1 MSDTKAG
8 GQGQLFADDVL
19 AETAVVMAKN
29 KGKAD
34 KSTAAHTKAEPASG
48 KAPGGGRK
56 GGRSRGDADAG
67 ADKTDRRDDP
77 AAGSD
82 GAGDGE
88 AAHSNGA
95 VKPPRSTKSKPGGGA
110 QTAEQMA
117 KKQREISVS
126 EFFTKNR
133 HLLGFDSPRKALLT
147 AVKEA
152 VDNSLD
158 ACEEARILPDLVVK
172 IARIGQSEKQFTIT
186 IEDNGPGI
194 VKAQVPH
201 VFGRLLYGSKFHR
214 LRQSRG
220 QQGIGISAAG
230 MYGQLTTGNA
240 VRVRSKPGKRG
251 TPMAFEIRIDT
262 AKNRPDATEKVIE
275 WEKDHGTE
283 VSIDL
288 EGEYRRGQKSVEEF
302 LQLMAVANP
311 HVQLKFTDPDNNVLE
326 FQRGTK
332 ELPKEVEEIKPHPH
346 GVELGILLKM
356 IQESD
361 NRTTSAFLQQ
371 DFSRVGPTVAK
382 EICTTAGIKPETNPR
397 RLDTAAVQ
405 KLKTAI
411 DATKIMAPPLSCIA
425 PIGEDLIVAGL
436 KKEVEADFY
445 VATSRKP
452 VVYRGHPF
460 AIEVGIAYGKPG
472 DTLQLT
478 EGGKIVE
485 VATKKPETDEQL
497 MGAADEPIR
506 LIRFA
511 NRVPLVFQQSACAIS
526 KAVIGTNWKNYGLQQ
541 PRGALPI
548 GPMVVFVHIASVW
561 VPFTSESK
569 EAIASYDEI
578 LEELRLALMECG
590 RKLGIHVRKGRKLA
604 SEFKKR
610 NYIEMYIPH
619 VVAALKDIL
628 DLDDKA
634 VAKATANLTTVLEKS
649 RKL

>member
-1 MSDTKAG
+1 MHDTT
-8 GQGQLFADDVL
+8 GQQDLFADPEEKMSEAKATAPKERASKSEN
-19 AETAVVMAKN
+19 AESMAK
-29 KGKAD
+29 
-34 KSTAAHTKAEPASG
+34 
-48 KAPGGGRK
+48 R
-56 GGRSRGDADAG
+56 
-67 ADKTDRRDDP
+67 
-77 AAGSD
+77 
-82 GAGDGE
+82 
-88 AAHSNGA
+88 
-95 VKPPRSTKSKPGGGA
+95 
-110 QTAEQMA
+110 
-117 KKQREISVS
+117 QREISVS

-158 ACEEARILPDLVVK
+158 ACEEARILPDLQVTIRK
-172 IARIGQSEKQFTIT
+172 LGDSDKQYTMIV
-186 IEDNGPGI
+186 EDNGPGI
-194 VKAQVPH
+194 VKAQVPN

-230 MYGQLTTGNA
+230 MYGLLTTGHP
-240 VRVRSKPGKRG
+240 VIVRSKAGKRAI
-251 TPMAFEIRIDT
+251 PLEFEIRIDT
-262 AKNRPDATEKVIE
+262 AKNRPEAKDKVIE
-275 WEKDHGTE
+275 WDKDHGTS
-283 VSIDL
+283 VQIDM
-288 EGEYRRGQKSVEEF
+288 EGEYRRGQRSIEEF
-302 LQLMAVANP
+302 LKLMAVANP
-311 HVQLKFTDPDNNVLE
+311 HVNLKFTDPDGNVTE
-326 FQRGTK
+326 YVRGTK

-361 NRTTSAFLQQ
+361 NRTVSAFLQQ
-371 DFSRVGPTVAK
+371 DFSRVGPGVAK
-382 EICTTAGIKPETNPR
+382 EICAKADVKPESNPR
-397 RLDTAAVQ
+397 RLDTPTVQ
-405 KLKTAI
+405 RLKNAI
-411 DATKIMAPPLSCIA
+411 DKTKIMAPPLSCIA
-425 PIGEDLIVAGL
+425 PIGEQLIIAGL

-472 DTLQLT
+472 DSLQIT
-478 EGGKIVE
+478 DGGKIVE
-485 VATKKPETDEQL
+485 VSAGTKNQELL
-497 MGAADEPIR
+497 MGNADDPVR

-526 KAVIGTNWKNYGLQQ
+526 KAVINTNWKNYGLQQ

-548 GPMVVFVHIASVW
+548 GPMVIFVHIASVW

-578 LEELRLALMECG
+578 LEELRLALMDSG
-590 RKLGIHVRKGRKLA
+590 RKLGSHVRKGKKLA

-610 NYIEMYIPH
+610 NYITMYIPH
-619 VVAALKDIL
+619 VVEALKEIL
-628 DLDDKA
+628 VLDDKA
-634 VAKATANLTTVLEKS
+634 TATATENLTTVLEKS

>member
-1 MSDTKAG
+1 MSITSGQQTLFDATSDT
-8 GQGQLFADDVL
+8 
-19 AETAVVMAKN
+19 TMAATK
-29 KGKAD
+29 D
-34 KSTAAHTKAEPASG
+34 KPKS
-48 KAPGGGRK
+48 
-56 GGRSRGDADAG
+56 
-67 ADKTDRRDDP
+67 
-77 AAGSD
+77 
-82 GAGDGE
+82 
-88 AAHSNGA
+88 
-95 VKPPRSTKSKPGGGA
+95 PRSTVN
-110 QTAEQMA
+110 AESMA
-117 KKQREISVS
+117 TRQREISVS

-158 ACEEARILPDLVVK
+158 ACEEARIMPDIRVQ
-172 IARIGQSEKQFTIT
+172 ISRIGTSEKQFTMT
-186 IEDNGPGI
+186 VEDNGPGI
-194 VKAQVPH
+194 MKAQVPN

-230 MYGQLTTGNA
+230 MYGLLTTGNP
-240 VRVRSKPGKRG
+240 VRVRSKPGKKSV
-251 TPMAFEIRIDT
+251 PLAYEIRIDT
-262 AKNRPDATEKVIE
+262 AKNRPDATDKVIE
-275 WEKDHGTE
+275 WDKEHGTE
-283 VSIDL
+283 VSIDM

-302 LQLMAVANP
+302 LKLMAVANP
-311 HVQLKFTDPDNNVLE
+311 HVHLVYTDPDGVVTE
-326 FQRGTK
+326 YQRATN
-332 ELPKEVEEIKPHPH
+332 ELPQEVEEIKPHPH

-356 IQESD
+356 IQESE

-371 DFSRVGPTVAK
+371 DFSRVGPTCAK
-382 EICTTAGIKPETNPR
+382 EICEKAGIKPETNPR
-397 RLDTAAVQ
+397 RLDTPAVQ
-405 KLKTAI
+405 RMKTAI
-411 DATKIMAPPLSCIA
+411 DATKIKAPPLSCIA
-425 PIGEDLIVAGL
+425 PIGEALILAGL
-436 KKEVEADFY
+436 KKEVDADFY

-472 DTLQLT
+472 DTLAMT
-478 EGGKIVE
+478 DAGKIVE
-485 VATKKPETDEQL
+485 VAKKKTENDEVL

-526 KAVIGTNWKNYGLQQ
+526 KAVIATNWKNYGMQQ

-578 LEELRLALMECG
+578 LEELRLALMESG
-590 RKLGIHVRKGRKLA
+590 RKLGVYVRKGRKLA
-604 SEFKKR
+604 GEFKKR
-610 NYIEMYIPH
+610 NYIETYIPH
-619 VVAALKDIL
+619 MVVALKDIL
-628 DLDDKA
+628 KLDEKDATKA
-634 VAKATANLTTVLEKS
+634 RDNLTTVLEKS

>member
-1 MSDTKAG
+1 MSNPSGQPTLFDAKANDETM
-8 GQGQLFADDVL
+8 A
-19 AETAVVMAKN
+19 AE
-29 KGKAD
+29 
-34 KSTAAHTKAEPASG
+34 
-48 KAPGGGRK
+48 
-56 GGRSRGDADAG
+56 
-67 ADKTDRRDDP
+67 
-77 AAGSD
+77 
-82 GAGDGE
+82 
-88 AAHSNGA
+88 
-95 VKPPRSTKSKPGGGA
+95 KPKEKSKPSADGGGA
-110 QTAEQMA
+110 TAEAMA

-158 ACEEARILPDLVVK
+158 ACEEARILPDIKVT
-172 IARIGQSEKQFTIT
+172 IARIGQSEKQFTMT
-186 IEDNGPGI
+186 VEDNGPGI
-194 VKAQVPH
+194 VKAQVPN

-230 MYGQLTTGNA
+230 MYGQLTTGHP
-240 VRVRSKPGKRG
+240 VRVRSKPGKKSV
-251 TPMAFEIRIDT
+251 PLEFSIRIDT
-262 AKNRPDATEKVIE
+262 AKNRPDATDRVIE
-275 WEKDHGTE
+275 WDKDHGTE
-283 VSIDL
+283 VSIDM

-302 LQLMAVANP
+302 LKLMAVANP
-311 HVQLKFTDPDNNVLE
+311 HVQLTFTDPDGNVTRYE
-326 FQRGTK
+326 RGTS

-356 IQESD
+356 LQESE
-361 NRTTSAFLQQ
+361 NRTLSAFLQQ

-382 EICTTAGIKPETNPR
+382 EICDKAGVKPETNPR
-397 RLDTAAVQ
+397 RLDAAAVQ
-405 KLKTAI
+405 KLKAAI

-425 PIGEDLIVAGL
+425 PIGEPLIIAGL

-460 AIEVGIAYGKPG
+460 AIEVGIAYGRPG
-472 DTLQLT
+472 DTLQVT

-485 VATKKPETDEQL
+485 AAKKKSNEEVL

-511 NRVPLVFQQSACAIS
+511 NRVPLVFQQSACAIT

-569 EAIASYDEI
+569 EAIAGYDEI
-578 LEELRLALMECG
+578 LEELRLALMDAG
-590 RKLGIHVRKGRKLA
+590 RKLGIHVRKGKKLA

-610 NYIEMYIPH
+610 NYITMYIPH
-619 VVAALKDIL
+619 VVEALRDIL
-628 DLDDKA
+628 DLDEKA
-634 VAKATANLTTVLEKS
+634 VASASTNLTTVLEKS

>member
-1 MSDTKAG
+1 MSTEP
-8 GQGQLFADDVL
+8 GQRNLFAADPTETMAAQKQPKERGAKDTAQKDKTTSKEKAAAGQAQD
-19 AETAVVMAKN
+19 AETMAK
-29 KGKAD
+29 
-34 KSTAAHTKAEPASG
+34 
-48 KAPGGGRK
+48 R
-56 GGRSRGDADAG
+56 
-67 ADKTDRRDDP
+67 
-77 AAGSD
+77 
-82 GAGDGE
+82 
-88 AAHSNGA
+88 
-95 VKPPRSTKSKPGGGA
+95 
-110 QTAEQMA
+110 
-117 KKQREISVS
+117 QREISVS

-158 ACEEARILPDLVVK
+158 ACEEARILPDIKVT
-172 IARIGQSEKQFTIT
+172 ISRIGTSDKQFTMT
-186 IEDNGPGI
+186 VEDNGPGI

-230 MYGQLTTGNA
+230 MYGQLTTGA
-240 VRVRSKPGKRG
+240 PVRVKSKAGKKAV
-251 TPMAFEIRIDT
+251 PLAYEIRIDT
-262 AKNRPDATEKVIE
+262 AKNRPDATDKVVE

-283 VSIDL
+283 VSIDM
-288 EGEYRRGQKSVEEF
+288 EGEYRRGQKSIEEF
-302 LQLMAVANP
+302 LKLMAVANP
-311 HVQLKFTDPDNNVLE
+311 HVNLTFTDPDGNVTTYE
-326 FQRGTK
+326 RGTK

-356 IQESD
+356 MQESE
-361 NRTTSAFLQQ
+361 NRTISAFLQQ

-382 EICTTAGIKPETNPR
+382 EICEKASIKPETNPR
-397 RLDTAAVQ
+397 RLDAAAVQ
-405 KLKTAI
+405 KLKAAI

-425 PIGEDLIVAGL
+425 PIGEELIVAGL
-436 KKEVEADFY
+436 KKEVEADY
-445 VATSRKP
+445 YLATSRKP

-472 DTLQLT
+472 DTLQMT
-478 EGGKIVE
+478 ESGKIVE
-485 VATKKPETDEQL
+485 VSNKQQNQELL
-497 MGAADEPIR
+497 MGNADEPVR

-511 NRVPLVFQQSACAIS
+511 NRVPLVFQQSACAIT
-526 KAVIGTNWKNYGLQQ
+526 KAVINTNWKNYGLQQ

-569 EAIASYDEI
+569 EAIAGYDEI
-578 LEELRLALMECG
+578 MDELRLALMDCG
-590 RKLGIHVRKGRKLA
+590 RKLGTHVRKGKKLA

-610 NYIEMYIPH
+610 NYITMYIPH
-619 VVAALKDIL
+619 VVEALKEIL
-628 DLDDKA
+628 DLDDNT
-634 VAKATANLTTVLEKS
+634 VAKASENLTTVLEKS

>member
-1 MSDTKAG
+1 MSSTT
-8 GQGQLFADDVL
+8 GQQDLFATP
-19 AETAVVMAKN
+19 EGSMATDN
-29 KGKAD
+29 GKAD
-34 KSTAAHTKAEPASG
+34 KPGKDGKTRSG
-48 KAPGGGRK
+48 
-56 GGRSRGDADAG
+56 
-67 ADKTDRRDDP
+67 
-77 AAGSD
+77 
-82 GAGDGE
+82 
-88 AAHSNGA
+88 GA
-95 VKPPRSTKSKPGGGA
+95 VN
-110 QTAEQMA
+110 AESMA

-158 ACEEARILPDLVVK
+158 ACEEARILPDIKVT
-172 IARIGQSEKQFTIT
+172 ITRIGQSEKQFTMT
-186 IEDNGPGI
+186 VEDNGPGI
-194 VKAQVPH
+194 VKAQVPN

-230 MYGQLTTGNA
+230 MYGQLTTGA
-240 VRVRSKPGKRG
+240 PVRVRSKPGKKSV
-251 TPMAFEIRIDT
+251 PLAFEIRIDT
-262 AKNRPDATEKVIE
+262 AKNRPEATDKVIE
-275 WEKDHGTE
+275 WDKDHGTE
-283 VSIDL
+283 VSIDM
-288 EGEYRRGQKSVEEF
+288 EGEYRRGQRSVEEF
-302 LQLMAVANP
+302 LKLMAVANP
-311 HVQLKFTDPDNNVLE
+311 HVQLTFTDPDGNTTE
-326 FQRGTK
+326 YARGTK

-361 NRTTSAFLQQ
+361 NRTVSAFLQQ

-382 EICTTAGIKPETNPR
+382 EICEKAGVKPESNPR
-397 RLDTAAVQ
+397 RLDTATVQ
-405 KLKTAI
+405 KMKAAI

-425 PIGEDLIVAGL
+425 PIGEELIIAGL
-436 KKEVEADFY
+436 RKEVEADFY

-472 DTLQLT
+472 DTLHMT
-478 EGGKIVE
+478 ESGKIVE
-485 VATKKPETDEQL
+485 VATKKVEQEVL
-497 MGAADEPIR
+497 MGGADEPIR

-511 NRVPLVFQQSACAIS
+511 NRVPLVFQQSACAIT
-526 KAVIGTNWKNYGLQQ
+526 KTVIATNWKNYGLQQ

-578 LEELRLALMECG
+578 LEELRLALMEAG
-590 RKLGIHVRKGRKLA
+590 RKLGIHVRKGKKLA
-604 SEFKKR
+604 GEFKKR
-610 NYIEMYIPH
+610 NYIETYIPH
-619 VVAALKDIL
+619 LVIALKDIL
-628 DLDDKA
+628 KLDEKEATKA
-634 VAKATANLTTVLEKS
+634 RDNLTTVLEKS

>member
-1 MSDTKAG
+1 MSTTPGQKSLFAENQDDENAMATAKEPKEPAAAKATDPQKDAPKEKAEKAG
-8 GQGQLFADDVL
+8 KD
-19 AETAVVMAKN
+19 AE
-29 KGKAD
+29 
-34 KSTAAHTKAEPASG
+34 
-48 KAPGGGRK
+48 GREK
-56 GGRSRGDADAG
+56 AG
-67 ADKTDRRDDP
+67 A
-77 AAGSD
+77 
-82 GAGDGE
+82 
-88 AAHSNGA
+88 
-95 VKPPRSTKSKPGGGA
+95 
-110 QTAEQMA
+110 TAEAMA

-158 ACEEARILPDLVVK
+158 ACEEARILPDIVVK
-172 IARIGQSEKQFTIT
+172 ISRIGTSEKQFTVT
-186 IEDNGPGI
+186 VEDNGPGI
-194 VKAQVPH
+194 VKAQVGN

-230 MYGQLTTGNA
+230 MYGQLTTGAA
-240 VRVRSKPGKRG
+240 VRVRSKPGKKAV
-251 TPMAFEIRIDT
+251 PMAFEIRIDT
-262 AKNRPDATEKVIE
+262 AKNRPETKDWVIE

-302 LQLMAVANP
+302 LKLCAVANP
-311 HVQLKFTDPDNNVLE
+311 HVKLSYTDPDGNSIE
-326 FQRGTK
+326 YQRGTN

-356 IQESD
+356 IAESE
-361 NRTTSAFLQQ
+361 NRTVSAFLQQ
-371 DFSRVGPTVAK
+371 DFSRVGATTAK
-382 EICTTAGIKPETNPR
+382 EICEGAGINPESNPR
-397 RLDTAAVQ
+397 RLETPAIQ
-405 KLKTAI
+405 KLKASI

-425 PIGEDLIVAGL
+425 PIGEDLIIAGL

-452 VVYRGHPF
+452 VVYRGRPF
-460 AIEVGIAYGKPG
+460 AVEVGLAYGKPG
-472 DTLQLT
+472 DTMQMT
-478 EGGKIVE
+478 AEGKIVAQEKKKVAEE
-485 VATKKPETDEQL
+485 VL
-497 MGAADEPIR
+497 MGAADEPVR

-511 NRVPLVFQQSACAIS
+511 NRVPLVFQQAACAIT
-526 KAVIGTNWKNYGLQQ
+526 KAVIDTNWKNYGLLQ

-561 VPFTSESK
+561 VPFTSEAK

-578 LEELRLALMECG
+578 RDELRLALMECG
-590 RKLGIHVRKGRKLA
+590 RKLGTHVRKGRKLA
-604 SEFKKR
+604 NEFKKR
-610 NYIEMYIPH
+610 NYIQMYIPH
-619 VVAALKDIL
+619 VVEALRDIL
-628 DLDDKA
+628 SLDEKT
-634 VAKATANLTTVLEKS
+634 VVKATENLTTVLEKS

>member
-1 MSDTKAG
+1 MNSG
-8 GQGQLFADDVL
+8 PGQQTLFDNDQN
-19 AETAVVMAKN
+19 TMAPEKTP
-29 KGKAD
+29 AD
-34 KSTAAHTKAEPASG
+34 KKAAPDQKAAA
-48 KAPGGGRK
+48 KDGGGK
-56 GGRSRGDADAG
+56 
-67 ADKTDRRDDP
+67 DK
-77 AAGSD
+77 S
-82 GAGDGE
+82 
-88 AAHSNGA
+88 
-95 VKPPRSTKSKPGGGA
+95 GGGGSA
-110 QTAEQMA
+110 AEQMA

-158 ACEEARILPDLVVK
+158 ACEEARILPEIKVK
-172 IARIGQSEKQFTIT
+172 IARIGQSDKQFTMT
-186 IEDNGPGI
+186 VEDNGPGI
-194 VKAQVPH
+194 VANQVGN

-230 MYGQLTTGNA
+230 MYGLLTTGNP
-240 VRVRSKPGKRG
+240 VRVRTKPGKRAQ
-251 TPMAFEIRIDT
+251 PLFFEITIDT
-262 AKNRPDATEKVIE
+262 AKNRPDAVQKSIE

-302 LQLMAVANP
+302 LKLMAVANP
-311 HVQLKFTDPDNNVLE
+311 HVYLHYTDPDGNVTE
-326 FQRGTK
+326 YQRATK
-332 ELPKEVEEIKPHPH
+332 ELPQEVEEIKPHPH
-346 GVELGILLKM
+346 GVELGVLLKM
-356 IQESD
+356 VNESE
-361 NRTTSAFLQQ
+361 NRTTSAFLQE

-382 EICTTAGIKPETNPR
+382 EICAKAGIKPEANPR
-397 RLDTAAVQ
+397 RLETSDVAKIKA
-405 KLKTAI
+405 AI

-425 PIGEDLIVAGL
+425 PIGEDVIITGL

-472 DTLQLT
+472 DTLQMT
-478 EGGKIVE
+478 DSGKIVE
-485 VATKKPETDEQL
+485 VAAKKPENAEVL
-497 MGAADEPIR
+497 MGAADEPVR

-526 KAVIGTNWKNYGLQQ
+526 KAVIDTNWKNYGLQQ

-548 GPMVVFVHIASVW
+548 GPMVIFVHFASVW
-561 VPFTSESK
+561 VPFTSEAK

-578 LEELRLALMECG
+578 MEELRLALMDAG
-590 RKLGIHVRKGRKLA
+590 RKLGSHVRKGKKLA
-604 SEFKKR
+604 NEFKKR
-610 NYIEMYIPH
+610 NYIEVYIPH
-619 VVAALKDIL
+619 LVVALKDIL
-628 DLDDKA
+628 KLDDKQVERA
-634 VAKATANLTTVLEKS
+634 QGKLTNVLEKS

>member
-1 MSDTKAG
+1 MNKNEG
-8 GQGQLFADDVL
+8 EQGQLFA
-19 AETAVVMAKN
+19 
-29 KGKAD
+29 AD
-34 KSTAAHTKAEPASG
+34 AADTKAQDKKAMATDKTKKAGASG
-48 KAPGGGRK
+48 GG
-56 GGRSRGDADAG
+56 
-67 ADKTDRRDDP
+67 
-77 AAGSD
+77 
-82 GAGDGE
+82 
-88 AAHSNGA
+88 
-95 VKPPRSTKSKPGGGA
+95 GGGA
-110 QTAEQMA
+110 GETAETMA
-117 KKQREISVS
+117 KRQREISVS

-158 ACEEARILPDLVVK
+158 ACEEARILPDIVVT
-172 IARIGQSEKQFTIT
+172 IARVGTSEKQFTMT
-186 IEDNGPGI
+186 VEDNGPGI
-194 VKAQVPH
+194 VKAQVPN

-230 MYGQLTTGNA
+230 MYGQLTTGA
-240 VRVRSKPGKRG
+240 PVRVRSKPGKKG
-251 TPMAFEIRIDT
+251 QAMAFEIRIDT
-262 AKNRPDATEKVIE
+262 ARNRPDFTEKPIE

-283 VSIDL
+283 VSIEM

-302 LQLMAVANP
+302 LKLMAVANP
-311 HVQLKFTDPDNNVLE
+311 HVHLVFKDPDGNVSEYL
-326 FQRGTK
+326 RGTN

-356 IQESD
+356 MQESE
-361 NRTTSAFLQQ
+361 NRTVSAFLQE

-382 EICTTAGIKPETNPR
+382 EICEKASIKPETNPR
-397 RLDTAAVQ
+397 RLEAPEVQ
-405 KLKTAI
+405 KLKAAI

-425 PIGEDLIVAGL
+425 PIGEELILAGL

-472 DTLQLT
+472 DTMQMT
-478 EGGKIVE
+478 PEGKIVAQEKKKVNEE
-485 VATKKPETDEQL
+485 VL

-511 NRVPLVFQQSACAIS
+511 NRVPLVFQQSACAIT

-578 LEELRLALMECG
+578 LEELRLGLMEAG
-590 RKLGIHVRKGRKLA
+590 RKLGTHVRKGKKLA
-604 SEFKKR
+604 NEFKKR
-610 NYIEMYIPH
+610 NYIQMYIPH
-619 VVAALKDIL
+619 VVEALQEIL
-628 DLDDKA
+628 GLDDKA
-634 VAKATANLTTVLEKS
+634 VAKATSNLTSVLEKS

>member
-8 GQGQLFADDVL
+8 EQGQLFAAADPANEAAQMAAKKSKAATDAAPK
-19 AETAVVMAKN
+19 AE
-29 KGKAD
+29 
-34 KSTAAHTKAEPASG
+34 STAKTSPAKSGGPEKGQSASG
-48 KAPGGGRK
+48 G
-56 GGRSRGDADAG
+56 
-67 ADKTDRRDDP
+67 
-77 AAGSD
+77 
-82 GAGDGE
+82 
-88 AAHSNGA
+88 
-95 VKPPRSTKSKPGGGA
+95 

-117 KKQREISVS
+117 KRQREISVS

-158 ACEEARILPDLVVK
+158 ACEEARILPDIKVT
-172 IARIGQSEKQFTIT
+172 IARVGQSEKQFTMT
-186 IEDNGPGI
+186 VEDNGPGI
-194 VKAQVPH
+194 VKAQVPN

-230 MYGQLTTGNA
+230 MYGQLTTGA
-240 VRVRSKPGKRG
+240 PIRVRSKPGKRAEAH
-251 TPMAFEIRIDT
+251 AFEIRIDT
-262 AKNRPDATEKVIE
+262 AKNRPDATDKVIE
-275 WEKDHGTE
+275 WDKDHGTE
-283 VSIDL
+283 VAIEM
-288 EGEYRRGQKSVEEF
+288 EGEYRRGQRSVEEF
-302 LQLMAVANP
+302 LKLMAVANP
-311 HVQLKFTDPDNNVLE
+311 HVGLLFTDPDGLVSE
-326 FQRGTK
+326 YQRGTN

-356 IQESD
+356 MQESD
-361 NRTTSAFLQQ
+361 NRTISAFLQQ
-371 DFSRVGPTVAK
+371 DFSRVGPSVAK
-382 EICTTAGIKPETNPR
+382 EICEKAGIKPETNPR
-397 RLDTAAVQ
+397 RLDNTAVQ
-405 KLKTAI
+405 KLKAAI

-425 PIGEDLIVAGL
+425 PIGEDLIIAGL

-472 DTLQLT
+472 DTLAMT
-478 EGGKIVE
+478 DEGKIIEIAKKKVNEE
-485 VATKKPETDEQL
+485 VL

-511 NRVPLVFQQSACAIS
+511 NRVPLVFQQSACAIT

-590 RKLGIHVRKGRKLA
+590 RKLGIHVRKGKKLA

-610 NYIEMYIPH
+610 NYITMYIPH
-619 VVAALKDIL
+619 VVEALRDIL
-628 DLDDKA
+628 ALDEKTVTKA
-634 VAKATANLTTVLEKS
+634 AENLTTVLEKS

>member
-1 MSDTKAG
+1 MTST
-8 GQGQLFADDVL
+8 GQQNLFAEADPKMAADKKSPDKTEKPTPPPPTRDKTQKR
-19 AETAVVMAKN
+19 AETAESM
-29 KGKAD
+29 GQ
-34 KSTAAHTKAEPASG
+34 
-48 KAPGGGRK
+48 R
-56 GGRSRGDADAG
+56 
-67 ADKTDRRDDP
+67 
-77 AAGSD
+77 
-82 GAGDGE
+82 
-88 AAHSNGA
+88 
-95 VKPPRSTKSKPGGGA
+95 
-110 QTAEQMA
+110 
-117 KKQREISVS
+117 QREISVS

-158 ACEEARILPDLVVK
+158 ACEEARIQPDLKVK
-172 IARIGQSEKQFTIT
+172 ISRIGTSEKQFTVT
-186 IEDNGPGI
+186 VEDNGPGI
-194 VKAQVPH
+194 VKAQAPTVC
-201 VFGRLLYGSKFHR
+201 GRMLYGSKFHR

-230 MYGQLTTGNA
+230 MYGLLTTGNP
-240 VRVRSKPGKRG
+240 VRVRTKPGKKSV
-251 TPMAFEIRIDT
+251 PLYFEITIDT
-262 AKNRPDATEKVIE
+262 AKNRPDFTDKAIE

-302 LQLMAVANP
+302 LKLMAVANP
-311 HVQLKFTDPDNNVLE
+311 HVWLHYTDPDGNVTE
-326 FQRGTK
+326 YQRGTK
-332 ELPKEVEEIKPHPH
+332 ELPPEVDEIKPHPH

-356 IQESD
+356 VGESE
-361 NRTTSAFLQQ
+361 NRTTSAFLQE

-382 EICTTAGIKPETNPR
+382 EICEKAGIKPETNPR
-397 RLDTAAVQ
+397 RLDSADVA
-405 KLKTAI
+405 KIKAAI

-425 PIGEDLIVAGL
+425 PIGEELIITGL

-472 DTLQLT
+472 DTLHMT
-478 EGGKIVE
+478 DSGKIVE
-485 VATKKPETDEQL
+485 VAAKKNENQEVL
-497 MGAADEPIR
+497 MGAADEPVR

-526 KAVIGTNWKNYGLQQ
+526 KAVIDCNWKNYGLTQ

-548 GPMVVFVHIASVW
+548 GPMVIFVHFASVW
-561 VPFTSESK
+561 VPFTSEAK

-578 LEELRLALMECG
+578 LEELRLALMDAG
-590 RKLGIHVRKGRKLA
+590 RKLGIHVRKGKKLA

-610 NYIEMYIPH
+610 NYIEVYIPH
-619 VVAALKDIL
+619 LVVALKDIL
-628 DLDDKA
+628 KLDEKEA
-634 VAKATANLTTVLEKS
+634 AKARDNLTVVLEKS

>member
-1 MSDTKAG
+1 MNNTS
-8 GQGQLFADDVL
+8 GQQSLFAGEATDDDTMAASKPNKSAPRESSGAKATVN
-19 AETAVVMAKN
+19 AETMAK
-29 KGKAD
+29 
-34 KSTAAHTKAEPASG
+34 
-48 KAPGGGRK
+48 R
-56 GGRSRGDADAG
+56 
-67 ADKTDRRDDP
+67 
-77 AAGSD
+77 
-82 GAGDGE
+82 
-88 AAHSNGA
+88 
-95 VKPPRSTKSKPGGGA
+95 
-110 QTAEQMA
+110 
-117 KKQREISVS
+117 QREISVS

-158 ACEEARILPDLVVK
+158 ACEEARILPDISVK
-172 IARIGQSEKQFTIT
+172 ISRIGTSEKQFTMT
-186 IEDNGPGI
+186 VEDNGPGI

-230 MYGQLTTGNA
+230 MYGQLTTGSP
-240 VRVRSKPGKRG
+240 VRVRSKAGRKAIPL
-251 TPMAFEIRIDT
+251 AFEIRIDT
-262 AKNRPDATEKVIE
+262 AKNRPDATDRVIE
-275 WEKDHGTE
+275 WDKDHGTE
-283 VSIDL
+283 VSIDM
-288 EGEYRRGQKSVEEF
+288 EGEYRRGQKSIEEF
-302 LQLMAVANP
+302 LKLMAVANP
-311 HVQLKFTDPDNNVLE
+311 HVNLTFTDPDGNVTE
-326 FQRGTK
+326 YHRATK

-361 NRTTSAFLQQ
+361 NRTVSAFLQQ

-382 EICTTAGIKPETNPR
+382 EICEKAGVKPDSNPR
-397 RLDTAAVQ
+397 RLEAPAVQ
-405 KLKTAI
+405 RLKAAI
-411 DATKIMAPPLSCIA
+411 DTTRIMAPPLSCIA
-425 PIGEDLIVAGL
+425 PIGEQLIVAGL
-436 KKEVEADFY
+436 KKEVEADY
-445 VATSRKP
+445 YLATSRKP

-472 DTLQLT
+472 DTLAVT
-478 EGGKIVE
+478 DAGKIVE
-485 VATKKPETDEQL
+485 VAKQKPANEEVL
-497 MGAADEPIR
+497 MGAADEPVR

-511 NRVPLVFQQSACAIS
+511 NRVPLVFQQSACAIT

-578 LEELRLALMECG
+578 LEELRLALMDCG
-590 RKLGIHVRKGRKLA
+590 RKLGSHVRKGKKLA

-610 NYIEMYIPH
+610 NYITMYIPH
-619 VVAALKDIL
+619 VVEALKEIL
-628 DLDDKA
+628 VLDEPA
-634 VAKATANLTTVLEKS
+634 VAKATENLTAVLEKS